1 MNENRGSWYLLTGV
15 LIGLAIGVVYAWLFR
30 PVQYVNTSPAS
41 LQIEDKDK
49 YRALIALAYEADGDL
64 VRAKARLALLK
75 DADVFTSLSEQA
87 QRWLAEGSA
96 PEEARA
102 LGLLSVAL
110 GQSAG
115 PAGGTAAR
123 NLTPAANEPTQA
135 MQTLMVELGML
146 PSATITETLEAPETS
161 LPASETLP
169 AAASPSTTS
178 EPLTTAEQLTESP
191 QVEFSPSPQASPRP
205 SSTPRPSPTQAPTFT
220 PLPTRTATATPGAP
234 FVLKDRAKVCS
245 QSLPEPLL
253 QVEALDAAG
262 QPVPGVEVIV
272 NWDGGEEH
280 FYTGLK
286 PEVDL
291 GYADFTMQES
301 VVYNLRLAEGGQ
313 PVTGLTAAECEQPGS
328 GRTWGAWLLTF
339 EQP

>member
-1 MNENRGSWYLLTGV
+1 MSENRGSWYLLTGV
-15 LIGLAIGVVYAWLFR
+15 LLGLAIGVVYSWIFR
-30 PVQYVNTSPAS
+30 PVRYVNTSPAS
-41 LQIEDKDK
+41 LREEYKDK

-75 DADVFTSLSEQA
+75 DADIYATLAEQA

-110 GQSAG
+110 GQAAG
-115 PAGGTAAR
+115 PVSGTAAQ
-123 NLTPAANEPTQA
+123 NLTPADTQPTQA
-135 MQTLMVELGML
+135 METLMAELGML
-146 PSATITETLEAPETS
+146 PSATITETQAAPET
-161 LPASETLP
+161 TLP
-169 AAASPSTTS
+169 AATAASTT
-178 EPLTTAEQLTESP
+178 PAPQTTAAVQPLESP
-191 QVEFSPSPQASPRP
+191 QTSLSPSPQASARP
-205 SSTPRPSPTQAPTFT
+205 STTPRPSPSLAPTFT

-234 FVLKDRAKVCS
+234 FVLKNRQKICS
-245 QSLPEPLL
+245 PSLPEPLL

-262 QPVPGVEVIV
+262 EPVPGVEVIV

-291 GYADFTMQES
+291 GYADYTMVEGTQ
-301 VVYNLRLAEGGQ
+301 YNLRLAEGGQ
-313 PVTGLTAAECEQPGS
+313 PVTGLTAAECDQPGS
-328 GRTWGAWLLTF
+328 GRTWGAWRLTF